1 MTELCVLFCWCVCF
15 RVGNEVQ
22 GKTAEWIVT
31 NFGKRMEKFNRIA
44 PENEYVTPSVYS
56 LCQIFL

>member
-1 MTELCVLFCWCVCF
+1 MCPLCLCVVCV

-44 PENEYVTPSVYS
+44 PENEYVHPSLS
-56 LCQIFL
+56 SPG